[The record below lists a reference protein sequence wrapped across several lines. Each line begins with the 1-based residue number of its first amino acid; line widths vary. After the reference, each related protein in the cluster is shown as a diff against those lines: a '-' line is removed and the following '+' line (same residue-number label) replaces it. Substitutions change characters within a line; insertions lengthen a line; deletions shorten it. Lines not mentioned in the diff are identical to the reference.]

1 MMCLGLMAMMKQVSS
16 RWSVGDLLS
25 ERKKL
30 AVGIYRGKTKLCAA
44 GSARWLLLNL

>member
-25 ERKKL
+25 EKK
-30 AVGIYRGKTKLCAA
+30 VGTWSLSGEK
-44 GSARWLLLNL
+44 